1 MQISFVFYLLFYLCL
16 LFMMYILHIF
26 KNGIF
31 LGGSRTRAISRSG
44 GQWNDG
50 VTIKDGKR
58 KKWFGTMDELN
69 QNI

>member
-1 MQISFVFYLLFYLCL
+1 
-16 LFMMYILHIF
+16 MMYILHIF
-26 KNGIF
+26 KNRIL

-50 VTIKDGKR
+50 VAIKDGKR

-69 QNI
+69 RNI